1 MADELP
7 ALAPAAP
14 QEDRMKL
21 ATSLIAF
28 AIAVAPLFA
37 HAAPT
42 DPVEKPAVVKK
53 VRHRKRATRHID
65 KPTLEKASA
74 HAKPSKRH
82 KKIERRAIE
91 GQAIAKAGA
100 HDHGDH
106 GAEPGLVP
114 ASTHAK
120 PKLTRAS
127 STAKPTVTHTS
138 SAAKPALTHTS
149 SAAKPALT
157 HTSSAHAKPKLEPA
171 SVKAPA
177 EPATHKRGRR
187 TSERAPRR
195 ATEAKHGGAVEDRP
209 ETEHDKLVAII
220 RGKIAVPRSPA
231 PKPAPP
237 CLKSPVEIMRGPE
250 VERFPLTTCDGN
262 PAPFAVERLSVLARP
277 AGAAKPVSPPAQLA
291 KAKGESISPGV
302 HRVDA
307 RILTRV
313 QSIVDH
319 FTKEGHTARISL
331 VSGYRPTSSGSLHA
345 TGRALDFHLEGAK
358 NEEVVKFCKTLDDT
372 GCGYY
377 PNSSFVHVDVRDLA
391 AGHVTWI
398 DASGPGETPRYVS
411 TWPPPGDGAS
421 SPKPEN
427 AKLDAIPS
435 EPPQLDKELAPLPKD
450 EHPASIE

>member
-1 MADELP
+1 
-7 ALAPAAP
+7 
-14 QEDRMKL
+14 MKL

-53 VRHRKRATRHID
+53 VRHRKRATHHIE
-65 KPTLEKASA
+65 KPTLVKAST
-74 HAKPSKRH
+74 HAKPGKRH
-82 KKIERRAIE
+82 KKVERRAIE
-91 GQAIAKAGA
+91 GQAVAKADA

-106 GAEPGLVP
+106 GAEPGLAP

-127 STAKPTVTHTS
+127 STSKPS
-138 SAAKPALTHTS
+138 LTHTS
-149 SAAKPALT
+149 SG
-157 HTSSAHAKPKLEPA
+157 HAKPKLEPA
-171 SVKAPA
+171 SVKAPV
-177 EPATHKRGRR
+177 EHATPKRGRR
-187 TSERAPRR
+187 TTERAPRR
-195 ATEAKHGGAVEDRP
+195 ASDAKHGGAVEDRP
-209 ETEHDKLVAII
+209 ESEHDKLVAMI
-220 RGKIAVPRSPA
+220 RGKIALPHTPA
-231 PKPAPP
+231 PKPTAP
-237 CLKSPVEIMRGPE
+237 CLKAPVEIMRGPE
-250 VERFPLTTCDGN
+250 VERFTLTTCDGN
-262 PAPFAVERLSVLARP
+262 PAPFAVERLSVLARR
-277 AGAAKPVSPPAQLA
+277 AGAAKPVAPPAQLA

-391 AGHVTWI
+391 AGHVSWI

-411 TWPPPGDGAS
+411 TWPPPGDEAA
-421 SPKPEN
+421 PKPEN
-427 AKLDAIPS
+427 AKLDATPS

-450 EHPASIE
+450 EHPSSVD